1 MKIVKISSLGCPS
14 CIIMNNVINKVR
26 NEYDIDIKELDYD
39 FDDVEKYN
47 PGKILPVLIFYKND
61 NEIAIQIENVL
72 GANKIK
78 TVSKYFEDKYD
89 AKVNIGVVSNIVK
102 KELVKNA
109 ILSVLLSMIGIIIYI
124 ALRFKLSYAVAAV
137 TALVHDVLIIFALFS
152 IFNLEISVMFIAAI
166 LAIIGYSINDTIVC
180 FDRIRENIK
189 EAKNV
194 TKDNLADICNESI
207 RETFS
212 RTIYTS
218 ITTLLPVIALIVLG
232 SSGILTFNLAMLFG
246 LISGTYSSL
255 FIATVLFI
263 KLEKKNLGKPK
274 KKKRIYT
281 DEFNEKKVKGVN
293 C

>member
-1 MKIVKISSLGCPS
+1 
-14 CIIMNNVINKVR
+14 
-26 NEYDIDIKELDYD
+26 
-39 FDDVEKYN
+39 
-47 PGKILPVLIFYKND
+47 
-61 NEIAIQIENVL
+61 
-72 GANKIK
+72 
-78 TVSKYFEDKYD
+78 
-89 AKVNIGVVSNIVK
+89 
-102 KELVKNA
+102 
-109 ILSVLLSMIGIIIYI
+109 MIGIIIYI